1 MQIQSLEQNKFQ
13 QQNTQF
19 KGAVSSSLR
28 YLATN
33 QAIGA
38 NLTDLSFMVIPR
50 VWTDTKRNPDA
61 CLETARREASGTINH
76 SSIGLYG
83 VAGGALLSG
92 IMGINKKFNIKA
104 NSMFTAPETLNILAE
119 NKAKQVKDNLQQID
133 YLKETLS
140 NVKAYNPTAQNA
152 DKEGFVKLSQETID
166 DIAHLI
172 DKSLKDE
179 TMTSKKWVKKGAS
192 DSLQVLI
199 NKIIAATGAESKYI
213 LESSDKKIISE
224 TNLKTLL
231 EDIYKISD
239 SFNKKDVLKT
249 FEEPPKNVV
258 FFILCTDASMLLE
271 TIRSRAQILRTR
283 PLSKRDI
290 LNYIDNYVDTSLS
303 KDAIEK
309 IAVLS
314 GGSLGYVLDMLDGT
328 KSDVLIKSREMALSF
343 VKGMLN
349 LDTGSANLIYSMFS
363 WQRDRVKELLNISL
377 NALRDLAVVKKSK
390 GAPLSFFTSY
400 SEAYEIAASHS
411 LKKILKLID
420 SITTGIDNFAVN
432 ASVPGVLT
440 SILAEER

>member
-1 MQIQSLEQNKFQ
+1 MRVFDGLIGNEDIKSTLGLSIAKREFSHAYIIEGPYGSGKHTIARLASAAIMC
-13 QQNTQF
+13 QNTDTLPCKKCNTCHKILNDNCVDVRFFDAF
-19 KGAVSSSLR
+19 KVDEVRKIKEAIFKS
-28 YLATN
+28 ATECDYQVFILN
-33 QAIGA
+33 
-38 NLTDLSFMVIPR
+38 
-50 VWTDTKRNPDA
+50 DA
-61 CLETARREASGTINH
+61 QKMTI
-76 SSIGLYG
+76 
-83 VAGGALLSG
+83 
-92 IMGINKKFNIKA
+92 
-104 NSMFTAPETLNILAE
+104 
-119 NKAKQVKDNLQQID
+119 Q
-133 YLKETLS
+133 
-140 NVKAYNPTAQNA
+140 AQNA
-152 DKEGFVKLSQETID
+152 LLLS
-166 DIAHLI
+166 L
-172 DKSLKDE
+172 
-179 TMTSKKWVKKGAS
+179 
-192 DSLQVLI
+192 
-199 NKIIAATGAESKYI
+199 
-213 LESSDKKIISE
+213 
-224 TNLKTLL
+224 
-231 EDIYKISD
+231 
-239 SFNKKDVLKT
+239 
-249 FEEPPKNVV
+249 EEPPKNVV

-271 TIRSRAQILRTR
+271 TIRSRAQILRTS

-377 NALRDLAVVKKSK
+377 TALRDLAVVKKSK